1 MKTTQ
6 QQRSRSSKNVN
17 KKRRRSKKSLLEQK
31 LEMLKPNAAGIDV
44 ASAEHW
50 VCVPQDRAEQH
61 IRRFGTFTCD
71 LYEIA
76 DWLTECGVET
86 VAMESTGVYWIPLY
100 QVLEARGFEVCLVN
114 AWYVKNAPGRPETDR
129 EDCQWIQR
137 LHSYGL
143 LSASFRPDDAIC
155 QIRSVQRHRETLIRE
170 GVRHIQHMQK
180 ALFQMNLLL
189 DNVISDI
196 TSVTGMAIIHR
207 ILDGERNPVK
217 LAQLRN
223 PHIKSTE
230 EEIAKALEGDY
241 REEHLFVLRQ
251 AHSAYGFVQR
261 QIREC
266 DREIE
271 RRLRELDKQLDATQV
286 PLPPATQVHK
296 KPQKNEFVFDVEAR
310 TYTYELFGVDLTQVP
325 GFQAATVLI
334 VLTEIGTDLRKWKT
348 AKHFTSWLGL
358 APNKKASGGKLKSS
372 ETKPVQ
378 SRAARAFRQ
387 AAQALS
393 RSKSYLGAFYRRMR
407 ARLGAAK
414 AITAAAR
421 KLAVIFYTMVTEGK
435 EYHELGE
442 DYYLKQQQQ
451 RNLKKLRRQAKLLGY
466 DLIATSA
473 SHHED
478 DTEARHSEQSAKAK
492 NTKAKN
498 TRTKS
503 IQVKSI
509 QAKTRK
515 ARTTKMKTDKTA

>member
-1 MKTTQ
+1 MKPPQ
-6 QQRSRSSKNVN
+6 QKRSPSRKNVN

-31 LEMLKPNAAGIDV
+31 LEMLNPNAAGIDV

-50 VCVPQDRAEQH
+50 VCVPQDRAEQP

-71 LYEIA
+71 LYAIA
-76 DWLTECGVET
+76 DWLKECGVT
-86 VAMESTGVYWIPLY
+86 GVAMESTGVYWIPLY
-100 QVLEARGFEVCLVN
+100 QVLEEREFEVCLVN

-143 LSASFRPDDAIC
+143 LSASFRPDDAMC
-155 QIRSVQRHRETLIRE
+155 QIRSVQRHRDRLIRQ

-196 TSVTGMAIIHR
+196 TNVTGMAIIQR
-207 ILDGERNPVK
+207 ILEGERNPVK

-223 PHIKSTE
+223 SHIKSTE

-251 AHSAYGFVQR
+251 AYTAYQFVQR

-271 RRLRELDKQLDATQV
+271 RRLRELDKKLDASQV

-296 KPQKNEFVFDVEAR
+296 KPQKNEFVFDVAAR
-310 TYTYELFGVDLTQVP
+310 TYTYEIFGVDLTQVP
-325 GFQAATVLI
+325 GFQAATGLI
-334 VLTEIGTDLRKWKT
+334 VLTEIGADLHHWKT
-348 AKHFTSWLGL
+348 AKHFSSWLGL

-393 RSKSYLGAFYRRMR
+393 RSQSYLGAFYRRMR

-435 EYHELGE
+435 AYHELGE
-442 DYYLKQQQQ
+442 DYYLTQQQQ
-451 RNLKKLRRQAKLLGY
+451 RNLKKLRRQATLLGY
-466 DLIATSA
+466 ELISTSA
-473 SHHED
+473 SVHED
-478 DTEARHSEQSAKAK
+478 DNEGTHSEQSAKAK
-492 NTKAKN
+492 STK
-498 TRTKS
+498 
-503 IQVKSI
+503 VKSI
-509 QAKTRK
+509 K
-515 ARTTKMKTDKTA
+515 ANTMNARMTKINIEKSA